1 MCRRCVGTVLWRAM
15 ACVGTVYGV
24 QALGVRVYGAM
35 ALGVRM
41 VSVCVYVVCT
51 CVYRS
56 MTW

>member
-1 MCRRCVGTVLWRAM
+1 MALCMALVFGAM

-24 QALGVRVYGAM
+24 QALGVRMVIVCAY
-35 ALGVRM
+35 ALGVR
-41 VSVCVYVVCT
+41 VFGVR